1 MEEGGEKEKER
12 EKERLRRGRKEG
24 RKRSAGATVQLPC
37 RETSQNSCSLSAKLR
52 DGAVEEN
59 ILAGIDELPL
69 DAAAAAVVVVP
80 VSAPRAQ

>member
-1 MEEGGEKEKER
+1 M
-12 EKERLRRGRKEG
+12 
-24 RKRSAGATVQLPC
+24 QLPC

-80 VSAPRAQ
+80 ISAPRAQ